1 MLFLLLAVLFLSLSN
16 ARRAAAKGLNPG
28 LWSGITLFSFIAG
41 LFVGC
46 VLLCFIVLARYPDL
60 LELAKINDRQRLQ
73 ARIETLYAQSG
84 FIYAALIFG
93 GGFGGYLLVR
103 YFLDK
108 KGTK

>member
-16 ARRAAAKGLNPG
+16 ARRAAAKRLSPG
-28 LWSGITLFSFIAG
+28 VWASITAFSVLIG

-46 VLLCFIVLARYPDL
+46 VFLCFIVLMQHPDL
-60 LELAKINDRQRLQ
+60 LELAKLNNQ
-73 ARIETLYAQSG
+73 AAVQERIETLYNQSG
-84 FIYAALIFG
+84 LLYTALIFG

-108 KGTK
+108 KSV

>member
-16 ARRAAAKGLNPG
+16 ARRAASRNLKPG
-28 LWSGITLFSFIAG
+28 IWAVVTSFSVLAG

-46 VLLCFIVLARYPDL
+46 VLLCFIVLLQHPDL
-60 LELAKINDRQRLQ
+60 LELAKLNDQ
-73 ARIETLYAQSG
+73 AGMQKRIGALYNQSG
-84 FIYAALIFG
+84 LLYTALIFG

-108 KGTK
+108 KSA